1 MPNPLLRAR
10 LSLAT
15 VLLLSSACLPAYAHA
30 DLVQTVPAQEEP
42 VAAPLKE
49 IRLTFTEGV
58 ELAFSDVSIIAGD
71 QKEVELGELSLDP
84 NDNKTLVVPIESEL
98 DPGAYTV
105 QWTVV
110 SADGHKMEG
119 EYLMDIVP

>member
-42 VAAPLKE
+42 VAAPLQE